1 MKRDFLF
8 AYYETPR
15 GKLLKELEKN
25 YLQSAIVVS
34 CKQTILQIGG
44 LGWENEFIDCTL
56 YSNYTVLDVKNLGFS
71 GARKIRGRAYHL
83 PLQCDSVDMIIL
95 PHMLEF
101 DAYRFQTMREVERVL
116 KPEGIVVILNFNPWS
131 LWVRYQY
138 LWDKRLADSWKGH
151 FIGHTRVIDWLKL
164 LNFEITMISRFKL
177 DSIDTKHIKSVN
189 DLFTLPATA
198 YAVKA
203 IKRRYNLI
211 PLTPVKEFKTQVA
224 IASTTFS
231 GLPTHEHDQ

>member
-15 GKLLKELEKN
+15 GKLLRDLEVE
-25 YLQSAIVVS
+25 YLKSAIVVS
-34 CKQTILQIGG
+34 CKQTILQVGG
-44 LGWENEFIDCTL
+44 LGWENEFVDCTL
-56 YSNYTVLDVKNLGFS
+56 YTNYTILDVKKRGYA
-71 GARKIRGRAYHL
+71 GARRLRARAYHL

-101 DAYRFQTMREVERVL
+101 DEFRFQTMREIERVL

-131 LWVRYQY
+131 VWVRYQY

-151 FIGHTRVIDWLKL
+151 FIRRTRVIDWLKL
-164 LNFEITMISRFKL
+164 LNFEVTMISRFNL
-177 DSIDTKHIKSVN
+177 DTIDTRHVKSTGE
-189 DLFTLPATA
+189 LFSLSSHA

-203 IKRRYNLI
+203 IKRRYSLI
-211 PLTPVKEFKTQVA
+211 PLTPVKVLRPSLA
-224 IASTTFS
+224 IVNSCMAGMPSE
-231 GLPTHEHDQ
+231 EHD

>member
-8 AYYETPR
+8 AYYVTPR
-15 GKLLKELEKN
+15 GKLLRDLEVS
-25 YLQSAIVVS
+25 YLKSAIVVS
-34 CKQTILQIGG
+34 CKQTILQVGG
-44 LGWENEFIDCTL
+44 LGWENEFIDCSL
-56 YSNYTVLDVKNLGFS
+56 YTNYTVLDAKNLGYK

-101 DAYRFQTMREVERVL
+101 DAFRFQTMREVERVL

-131 LWVRYQY
+131 FWVRYQY

-151 FIGHTRVIDWLKL
+151 FIRRSRVIDWLKL
-164 LNFEITMISRFKL
+164 LNFEVTMISRFNL
-177 DSIDTKHIKSVN
+177 DAYETKHIKSIGS
-189 DLFTLPATA
+189 FFSFPSSA

-211 PLTPVKEFKTQVA
+211 PLTPVKELRPSLV
-224 IASTTFS
+224 IANTCINS
-231 GLPTHEHDQ
+231 LKINDNE

>member
-8 AYYETPR
+8 AFYETPR
-15 GKLLKELEKN
+15 GKLLKDLETA
-25 YLQSAIVVS
+25 YLKSSIVVS

-44 LGWENEFIDCTL
+44 LGWENEFIDCSL
-56 YSNYTVLDVKNLGFS
+56 YTNYIVLDAKNLGYAGS
-71 GARKIRGRAYHL
+71 KKIRAKAFHL
-83 PLQCDSVDMIIL
+83 PLQTDSIDMIIL

-116 KPEGIVVILNFNPWS
+116 KPEGIVVIVNFNPWS
-131 LWVRYQY
+131 IWVRYQY

-151 FIGHTRVIDWLKL
+151 FIRRSRVIDWLKL
-164 LNFEITMISRFKL
+164 LNFEVTMITRFNL
-177 DSIDTKHIKSVN
+177 DSFDTKYVKSVSN
-189 DLFTLPATA
+189 LFTFSASA

-211 PLTPVKEFKTQVA
+211 PLTPIKVSNPALA
-224 IASTTFS
+224 IAGSCASNFHTT
-231 GLPTHEHDQ
+231 TDD

>member
-15 GKLLKELEKN
+15 GKLLKELEVD
-25 YLQSAIVVS
+25 YLKSAIVVS
-34 CKQTILQIGG
+34 CKQTLLQIGG
-44 LGWENEFIDCTL
+44 LGWENDFIDCTL
-56 YSNYTVLDVKNLGFS
+56 YSNYTVLDAKNRGYQGS
-71 GARKIRGRAYHL
+71 RRIRAKAYQL

-95 PHMLEF
+95 PHLLEF

-131 LWVRYQY
+131 VWVRYQY
-138 LWDKRLADSWKGH
+138 LWDIRLADSWKDH
-151 FIGHTRVIDWLKL
+151 FISRSRVIDWLKL
-164 LNFEITMISRFKL
+164 LNFEVTMVSRFNL
-177 DSIDTKHIKSVN
+177 DTIDTKYIKSAGI
-189 DLFTLPATA
+189 DFSISSTA

-211 PLTPVKEFKTQVA
+211 PLTPVTELRPRLAVA
-224 IASTTFS
+224 NSCIHNLAT
-231 GLPTHEHDQ
+231 DNDD